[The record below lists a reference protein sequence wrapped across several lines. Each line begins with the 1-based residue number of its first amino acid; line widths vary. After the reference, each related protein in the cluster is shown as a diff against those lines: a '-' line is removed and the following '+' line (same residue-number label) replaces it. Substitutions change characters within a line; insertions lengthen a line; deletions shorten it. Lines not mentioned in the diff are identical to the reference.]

1 MAFDPRRDVTVNSGA
16 FRVDVDELC
25 AAHTLISG
33 EETLAIVPARLA
45 LDAALGEADAVSG
58 LIPEASARL
67 ASAITAAL
75 SALNSLE
82 TEIDSLRWKLQDTA
96 LTYANAENG
105 SSLWER
111 GASARWS
118 WGPPASRS
126 PEPRRSYTARK
137 TPPRASVRLG
147 SPPSSCP
154 VSHR

>member
-67 ASAITAAL
+67 ASAITGAL

-105 SSLWER
+105 SSLWELVP
-111 GASARWS
+111 GSPMGPQLSAR
-118 WGPPASRS
+118 GLGTM
-126 PEPRRSYTARK
+126 EIG
-137 TPPRASVRLG
+137 RAHV
-147 SPPSSCP
+147 
-154 VSHR
+154 